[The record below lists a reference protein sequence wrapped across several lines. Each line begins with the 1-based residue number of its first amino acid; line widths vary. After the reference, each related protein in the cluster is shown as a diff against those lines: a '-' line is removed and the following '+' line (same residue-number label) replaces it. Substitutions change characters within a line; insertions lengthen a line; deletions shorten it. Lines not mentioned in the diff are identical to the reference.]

1 MNMNQEMKYETAMT
15 QLEDIVRRM
24 ENNEM
29 GLDELGEQIKT
40 AQQLIKLCKDKLTKT
55 EEEVQRIVESS
66 K

>member
-1 MNMNQEMKYETAMT
+1 MNQEMKYETAMT

>member
-1 MNMNQEMKYETAMT
+1 MKYEAAMT

-40 AQQLIKLCKDKLTKT
+40 AQQLIKLCKDRLTKT

>member
-1 MNMNQEMKYETAMT
+1 MNQEMKYEAAMT

-40 AQQLIKLCKDKLTKT
+40 AQQLIKLCKDRLTKT